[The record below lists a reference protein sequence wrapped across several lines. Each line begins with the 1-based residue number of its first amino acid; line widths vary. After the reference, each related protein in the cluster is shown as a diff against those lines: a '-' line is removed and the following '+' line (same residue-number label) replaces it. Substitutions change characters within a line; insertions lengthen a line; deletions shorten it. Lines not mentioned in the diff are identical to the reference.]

1 MATRMTTVATAAK
14 SNWIPLNGI
23 AQPLSFAD
31 AASIAAEDGSW
42 MSGRRSG
49 AGYAPGPPG
58 PLTTLPAVSPPSMT
72 ITEPVKYA
80 ASSQAR

>member
-1 MATRMTTVATAAK
+1 VAGSPGGEPPRSSGGYSGPPLLASSRTTTTMATRMTTVATAAK

-49 AGYAPGPPG
+49 AG
-58 PLTTLPAVSPPSMT
+58 
-72 ITEPVKYA
+72 
-80 ASSQAR
+80 